1 MEGLRAEHR
10 VDGLRSQ
17 TGGLGATRDPRDV
30 IVRSGG
36 APHPVSRLNGDDAHA
51 AIGDKPCGDTG
62 AGADVGDGEISR
74 RAEALQDQV
83 DRCGWIARPV
93 SDIVRRAIA
102 EPPNRVEALGLRH
115 RFS

>member
-17 TGGLGATRDPRDV
+17 TGGLGAPRDPRDV

-36 APHPVSRLNGDDAHA
+36 APHPVARLNGDDAHA

-62 AGADVGDGEISR
+62 AGAMSATVRSAGEPRPSR
-74 RAEALQDQV
+74 IRS
-83 DRCGWIARPV
+83 IA
-93 SDIVRRAIA
+93 A
-102 EPPNRVEALGLRH
+102 GG
-115 RFS
+115 